1 MQKRRDLVKRLVASL
16 IAFSLVFTN
25 FATLGSALVVYAAD
39 DNRDSIS
46 FSAQFVMIEN
56 SEENT
61 EEPADVN
68 QDENQEV
75 TEFESQVEE
84 TMNDDSSV
92 GSIENDN
99 EADETSTEQVNE
111 AEISEEGEKSEEEL
125 PTYEEPNGELEEELP
140 TYDEP
145 NGESEEELSTYEESE
160 SEPEEELSISEEPTE
175 DAEEPAQTVEEQ
187 PVEEPAEEVSEG
199 QVLENGLA
207 LEITVGVNDSGYL
220 KNAKVDIKDL
230 ANQIFTL
237 KDDISLGEFIQSIED
252 GKIKL
257 KQINN
262 GTEIKVYI
270 PIELKTEEYVNIAKL
285 QEGVEV
291 VLTTTYVNNEGS
303 EEILT
308 KSVKPVLGIQNDFN
322 LVVGSEIEKFIPY
335 TKDGVNEALVQ
346 IRVTIGAEGNTELP
360 IKDTT
365 TRVTIPEIEGT
376 EIKDVSVAA
385 ISTGYTNGLTNG
397 EVVFTTENWS
407 YSEGAVN
414 ITVDNVQ
421 KDGMYKRTAGNDEY
435 IISYKYANV
444 GDISEK
450 KISST
455 VEVKSNVFT
464 SEGTKEIS
472 NQIEKEYDLSQ
483 ANSNI
488 ITYELTRKT
497 GEISKGYLYA
507 NANSEGEAEYE
518 IEYDNT
524 LDVNISRVDLVKVIE
539 IRESD
544 EYFTDG
550 EGNRYTLDG
559 NTYYK
564 TVRVNRENLL
574 SIIGE
579 NGSLELLL
587 EDGTSLIEVNKDTED
602 EGDGYIT
609 ISFGENR
616 IGKIIIRI
624 NNPEAEGILDI
635 VSTKAIE
642 RATYG
647 KIDLAGFTSMNSEYI
662 AAAELVEGI
671 VTEMGGKAVSTELVN
686 TITDPTIS
694 LSRNDL
700 STLVKNEDIEIEI
713 SLNNATP
720 ISDMYKNPV
729 FELTLPR
736 EVEEVEIKD
745 INLLYGNDELEIG
758 NVETLRNENGN
769 IVLKITLNGVQTKY
783 VASDSTRGTSIIL
796 KTDMTVDMYTASR
809 NSKIE
814 MNYYNEDA
822 TNYGLGTDWKMLTEQ
837 SNYMLIGRQ
846 GTYDTALNIV
856 APEGLV
862 NAQMIS
868 NYKDDAS
875 IISINQGS
883 KQDTIG
889 TFKDARTAEM
899 KMIVINNSEETME
912 DVSILGRTMFNGNK
926 AVVTGEALG
935 SNFDAPMVS
944 EIIAQGGKTVR
955 VYYSENGE
963 ATKDL
968 NDIDNGWTEEVNDF
982 TKIKS
987 FLIVVDEK
995 VEVGDILVYSYNF
1008 NIPANLTNN
1017 IDLAGTFA
1025 TYYKGKSSES
1035 VTEADKILLT
1045 TGDAPILKVETVSD
1059 IDENTAVEGEHIKY
1073 TVRVTNEGR
1082 TTSTNTVVNSIIP
1095 DGTTYVNENGELEP
1109 DTTELRIELGNIAPG
1124 RTHEATYEV
1133 VVDSD
1138 TEVYDEIRPD
1148 NNVESDGLEEPI
1160 YTTVENPILIQ
1171 SAQASVRLTSDM
1183 TKYVIQ
1189 GGKEVTYTTHI
1200 VNKNGEALK
1209 NCKIEQNIPEGLK
1222 FVEAYIEEFNNDGIT
1237 TYKGTEGVYNSET
1250 RTVTWEIDEIKN
1262 FKNFKVKVV
1271 GENIS
1276 ELEKTLVSK
1285 AKFSAENLNK
1295 EYSSNE
1301 LSITIARPQI
1311 ETTYYSSKDNKYIK
1325 EGDVVEYILEL
1336 KNTGKVV
1343 ANDLDISNSVP
1354 EDFKVVSVEC
1364 TKDDGYSFK
1373 ALAVQNVNL
1382 DLELL
1387 AGQSAKV
1394 VLKCIA
1400 ENLDTNTAE
1409 KQTSNTWQVSGTN
1422 VDVISTRNL
1431 DSIIQKNPDQ
1441 SRVSTTKNNDLN
1453 FKDNELSELVSA
1465 SEVYINSNSNEKTK
1479 ENDIQSTYRIIG
1491 RAFNDLNKNGQRDD
1505 NESGMANIVAKLC
1518 DASSQ
1523 KIVAQ
1528 VVTNDA
1534 GEYVF
1539 NNVTPGNYYVKFE
1552 YDSSKYQVTDYKK
1565 EGVNAD
1571 RNSDAIVSNYKAVTD
1586 KITVTDT
1593 SISDIDVGFYTAGI
1607 FDLSIDANVNRLTVQ
1622 NEEETTTYE
1631 MENSKLAK
1639 IDIDPK
1645 YADSTKIFVE
1655 YTIDVSNK
1663 GEISGYVKSLMS
1675 YLPTE
1680 LELDTSLNANWY
1692 IGTDGNAHTRELENV
1707 LIQPGETKTITLILT
1722 KQMTEDGTGLVNNTF
1737 EIESTFNEYAI
1748 ADIDST
1754 EGNHADGED
1763 DMSSVDVIIGI
1774 KTGGS
1779 MINVMLITSTLIV
1792 LLAALYVIKLRIDN
1806 KNGEVMI

>member
-1 MQKRRDLVKRLVASL
+1 MQKRRDLVKKFIASL

-25 FATLGSALVVYAAD
+25 FATLGTALVVYAAD
-39 DNRDSIS
+39 ENKDAIN
-46 FSAQFVMIEN
+46 FSAQFVVIEN
-56 SEENT
+56 SEQNS
-61 EEPADVN
+61 EESSEVK
-68 QDENQEV
+68 QDESLEEQNT
-75 TEFESQVEE
+75 TELEGQVDT
-84 TMNDDSSV
+84 TMNSGAAV
-92 GSIENDN
+92 GSIVDSYN
-99 EADETSTEQVNE
+99 EYMALEMSDEQTGED
-111 AEISEEGEKSEEEL
+111 EI
-125 PTYEEPNGELEEELP
+125 
-140 TYDEP
+140 
-145 NGESEEELSTYEESE
+145 SEEELSTYEEAE
-160 SEPEEELSISEEPTE
+160 SEPEEELSISEEPVE

-868 NYKDDAS
+868 NYKDNAS
-875 IISINQGS
+875 IVSINQGRKEDS
-883 KQDTIG
+883 LAA
-889 TFKDARTAEM
+889 FKDGRTAEM
-899 KMIVINNSEETME
+899 KMIIINNSEETME
-912 DVSILGRTMFNGNK
+912 DVSILGRTIFDGNK
-926 AVVTGEALG
+926 TIITEEALG
-935 SNFDAPMVS
+935 TNIDAPMISAIKS
-944 EIIAQGGKTVR
+944 ESGMSAKI
-955 VYYSENGE
+955 YYSENGE

-968 NDIDNGWTEEVNDF
+968 SDIDNGWTEEVEDLS
-982 TKIKS
+982 KVKS

-995 VEVGDILVYSYNF
+995 VEVGTILTYSYDF
-1008 NIPANLTNN
+1008 EIPANLTSN

-1025 TYYKGKSSES
+1025 TYYTDSTSDN
-1035 VTEADKILLT
+1035 VVEADKIILT
-1045 TGDAPILKVETVSD
+1045 TGDSPILSAEMTTDVKGTSVLKGQYINYAITIKNDGRISANNVIFKTDIPEGTVYVND
-1059 IDENTAVEGEHIKY
+1059 RNLDENVTDLALEIGEIKAYQSKTIEFQIAIKDGYDGDIRLEG
-1073 TVRVTNEGR
+1073 V
-1082 TTSTNTVVNSIIP
+1082 
-1095 DGTTYVNENGELEP
+1095 
-1109 DTTELRIELGNIAPG
+1109 IEA
-1124 RTHEATYEV
+1124 
-1133 VVDSD
+1133 
-1138 TEVYDEIRPD
+1138 
-1148 NNVESDGLEEPI
+1148 DGLEEPI
-1160 YTTVENPILIQ
+1160 IVTQAESFNIDDSQIAVEVSTSRGKQVLLPNQEMTYSIQ
-1171 SAQASVRLTSDM
+1171 ITNEEENSINNLVVKQ
-1183 TKYVIQ
+1183 
-1189 GGKEVTYTTHI
+1189 I
-1200 VNKNGEALK
+1200 V
-1209 NCKIEQNIPEGLK
+1209 PEGVD
-1222 FVEAYIEEFNNDGIT
+1222 FVDAYIAIE
-1237 TYKGTEGVYNSET
+1237 NSSDVKAFYDEST
-1250 RTVTWEIDEIKN
+1250 RTVTWNVDSIEDTKLL
-1262 FKNFKVKVV
+1262 KLVV
-1271 GENIS
+1271 RGQELKEYEKILVSSVIIEGS
-1276 ELEKTLVSK
+1276 ELRATYTSGDIYTTL
-1285 AKFSAENLNK
+1285 
-1295 EYSSNE
+1295 
-1301 LSITIARPQI
+1301 ARP
-1311 ETTYYSSKDNKYIK
+1311 ELEVKSYSTSDNRYIR
-1325 EGDVVEYILEL
+1325 EGDYVEYILEV
-1336 KNTGKVV
+1336 KNVGRAAADTVE
-1343 ANDLDISNSVP
+1343 ISNEIPEGLVMVSGRCELSTGEVINGFVSKNFSVDVNLFENETAKITLKCLVRDIP
-1354 EDFKVVSVEC
+1354 SNSETLTNTSWKVSGNNVESIETTRVQNILQPVVKNSVVSDSE
-1364 TKDDGYSFK
+1364 TGAFK
-1373 ALAVQNVNL
+1373 IETDTLNSMQTVSSTAVAPNAFVNTTV
-1382 DLELL
+1382 
-1387 AGQSAKV
+1387 G
-1394 VLKCIA
+1394 
-1400 ENLDTNTAE
+1400 TA
-1409 KQTSNTWQVSGTN
+1409 
-1422 VDVISTRNL
+1422 
-1431 DSIIQKNPDQ
+1431 
-1441 SRVSTTKNNDLN
+1441 
-1453 FKDNELSELVSA
+1453 
-1465 SEVYINSNSNEKTK
+1465 K

-1774 KTGGS
+1774 KTGKT
-1779 MINVMLITSTLIV
+1779 MINVMLIVTTLIT
-1792 LLAALYVIKLRIDN
+1792 LLVVFYVIKLHSDN
-1806 KNGEVMI
+1806 KSKEVIV